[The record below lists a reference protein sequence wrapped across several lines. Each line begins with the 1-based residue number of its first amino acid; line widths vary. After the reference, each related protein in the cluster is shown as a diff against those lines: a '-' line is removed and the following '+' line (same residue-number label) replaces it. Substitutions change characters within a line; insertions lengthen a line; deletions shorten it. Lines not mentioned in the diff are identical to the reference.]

1 MKIASWN
8 IQGLGQYG
16 KWTSLWQWIIRN
28 QLDLVMIQEHK
39 KHDHAGMLLDTK
51 DFRLRYNGIKD
62 KYSGCLF
69 IIKKDIAFKVL
80 EISYVCINMY
90 APNSPM
96 ERVKTWS
103 NLLHAI
109 HLYANMDC
117 TTASSLISSQE
128 NSIWTEI
135 LEVLNCKDLW
145 GYIGGH
151 TLRFT
156 FHSRSHKRAMS
167 TLVRC
172 YYSHVSTLNAT
183 SAMCVDATMLL
194 SDHNPILISLCES
207 DWKSSILDKFC
218 RSPLRL
224 NHSWFQTSLFRAK
237 VEELIQQV
245 LSSKFSACMKWEL
258 LVTRM

>member
-16 KWTSLWQWIIRN
+16 KWMRLWRWIIRN
-28 QLDLVMIQEHK
+28 QLDLVVIQEHK

-69 IIKKDIAFKVL
+69 IIKKDIAFNVL
-80 EISYVCINMY
+80 FDDPQGRFLILHFSVQEISYVCINVY

-103 NLLHAI
+103 NLLHVI
-109 HLYANMDC
+109 HLCARLQVWRNAHILMCGDFNMVDANIDC
-117 TTASSLISSQE
+117 RTASSLISSQE

-135 LEVLNCKDLW
+135 LEGLNCKDLW
-145 GYIGGH
+145 EYIGGH

-167 TLVRC
+167 RLDKC
-172 YYSHVSTLNAT
+172 YYN
-183 SAMCVDATMLL
+183 
-194 SDHNPILISLCES
+194 
-207 DWKSSILDKFC
+207 F
-218 RSPLRL
+218 
-224 NHSWFQTSLFRAK
+224 
-237 VEELIQQV
+237 
-245 LSSKFSACMKWEL
+245 FSCFDFKCYFHY
-258 LVTRM
+258 VG

>member
-16 KWTSLWQWIIRN
+16 KWTRLWRWIIRN
-28 QLDLVMIQEHK
+28 QLDLVAIQEHK

-51 DFRLRYNGIKD
+51 DFHFRYNGIKD

-80 EISYVCINMY
+80 FDDPQGRFLILHFSVREISYVCINVY

-96 ERVKTWS
+96 DRVKTWS

-109 HLYANMDC
+109 HLCARLQVRRNARILMCGDFNMVDVNIDC

-145 GYIGGH
+145 ESIGGH

-156 FHSRSHKRAMS
+156 FHSRSH
-167 TLVRC
+167 
-172 YYSHVSTLNAT
+172 
-183 SAMCVDATMLL
+183 
-194 SDHNPILISLCES
+194 
-207 DWKSSILDKFC
+207 
-218 RSPLRL
+218 
-224 NHSWFQTSLFRAK
+224 
-237 VEELIQQV
+237 
-245 LSSKFSACMKWEL
+245 
-258 LVTRM
+258 